1 MATLKLITFFR
12 WIFHHE
18 DNKHDRYENNQRDN
32 AFHRKS
38 ILLMILCFLQ
48 LLDTFLSMLDCALHI
63 IVDAVKDGP
72 LINDED
78 SELLKYLS

>member
-1 MATLKLITFFR
+1 
-12 WIFHHE
+12 
-18 DNKHDRYENNQRDN
+18 
-32 AFHRKS
+32 
-38 ILLMILCFLQ
+38 MILCFLQ